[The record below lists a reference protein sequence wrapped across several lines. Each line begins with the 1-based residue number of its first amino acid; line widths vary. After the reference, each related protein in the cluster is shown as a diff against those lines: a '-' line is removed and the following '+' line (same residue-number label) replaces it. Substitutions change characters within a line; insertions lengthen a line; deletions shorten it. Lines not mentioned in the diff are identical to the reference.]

1 VSIRVLIAD
10 DQAVF
15 RRGFRALV
23 GDEPDLEV
31 VGEAEDGVQA
41 VALARRRDADVVLM
55 DVRMPR
61 MDGLE
66 ATRQLAGPGVAD
78 PINVLVLTTF
88 DLDEYV
94 FGALRAGA
102 AGFLLKD
109 AAPQAILDAVR
120 TVARGQGLIAPE
132 VTRRLIARFAAISPD
147 SSRRSLL
154 DGLTEREREVLLLI
168 AQGNSNAEIAQ
179 QLVVEEA
186 TIKSHVSRL
195 LAKLDL
201 RSRVQAVILAYE
213 TGLVT
218 PGIERPASAATP
230 AEADD
235 SRRRD

>member
-1 VSIRVLIAD
+1 MSIRVLIAD

-31 VGEAEDGVQA
+31 VGEAEDGIQA
-41 VALARRRDADVVLM
+41 VALARRRQADVVLM
-55 DVRMPR
+55 DIRMPR

-66 ATRQLAGPGVAD
+66 ATRQLAGPGVEETV
-78 PINVLVLTTF
+78 NVLVLTTF

-109 AAPQAILDAVR
+109 AEPQALLDAVR

-132 VTRRLIARFAAISPD
+132 VTRRLIARFADISPD
-147 SSRRSLL
+147 TSREPLL
-154 DGLTEREREVLLLI
+154 EELTDREREVLLLI
-168 AQGNSNAEIAQ
+168 AQGHSNAEIAQ
-179 QLVVEEA
+179 LLVVEEA

-195 LAKLDL
+195 LSKLQL

-213 TGLVT
+213 TGLVS
-218 PGIERPASAATP
+218 PGSPRAGPSA
-230 AEADD
+230 
-235 SRRRD
+235 

>member
-1 VSIRVLIAD
+1 MSIRVLIAD

-31 VGEAEDGVQA
+31 VGEAEDGIQA
-41 VALARRRDADVVLM
+41 VALARRRQADVVLM
-55 DVRMPR
+55 DIRMPR

-66 ATRQLAGPGVAD
+66 ATRQLAGPGVEETV
-78 PINVLVLTTF
+78 NVLVLTTF

-109 AAPQAILDAVR
+109 AEPQALLDAVR

-132 VTRRLIARFAAISPD
+132 VTRRLIARFADISPD
-147 SSRRSLL
+147 TSREPLL
-154 DGLTEREREVLLLI
+154 EELTDREREVLLLI
-168 AQGNSNAEIAQ
+168 AQGHSNAEIAQ
-179 QLVVEEA
+179 LLVVEEA

-195 LAKLDL
+195 LSKLQL

-213 TGLVT
+213 TGLVS
-218 PGIERPASAATP
+218 PGSPRTGPSA
-230 AEADD
+230 
-235 SRRRD
+235 

>member
-1 VSIRVLIAD
+1 MTVRVLIAD

-31 VGEAEDGVQA
+31 VGEAEDGIQA
-41 VALARRRDADVVLM
+41 VALARRREADVVLM
-55 DVRMPR
+55 DIRMPR

-66 ATRQLAGPGVAD
+66 ATRQLAGPDVQD

-109 AAPQAILDAVR
+109 AAPEAILDAVR

-147 SSRRSLL
+147 TSRQPLL

-168 AQGNSNAEIAQ
+168 AQGNSNAQIAD
-179 QLVVEEA
+179 QLVVEEV
-186 TIKSHVSRL
+186 TVKSHVSRL
-195 LAKLDL
+195 LAKLHL

-218 PGIERPASAATP
+218 PGARAPELGDGRDRSA
-230 AEADD
+230 DG
-235 SRRRD
+235 

>member
-1 VSIRVLIAD
+1 VSVRVLIAD

-31 VGEAEDGVQA
+31 VGEAEDGIQA
-41 VALARRRDADVVLM
+41 VALARRRQADVVLM
-55 DVRMPR
+55 DIRMPR

-66 ATRQLAGPGVAD
+66 ATRQLAGPGVEDAV
-78 PINVLVLTTF
+78 NVLVLTTF

-109 AAPQAILDAVR
+109 AEPQAILDAVR

-132 VTRRLIARFAAISPD
+132 VTRRLIARFADISPD
-147 SSRRSLL
+147 TSREPLL
-154 DGLTEREREVLLLI
+154 DELTDREREVLLLI
-168 AQGNSNAEIAQ
+168 AQGNSNAEIAEL
-179 QLVVEEA
+179 LVVEEA

-195 LAKLDL
+195 LSKLQL

-213 TGLVT
+213 TGLVS
-218 PGIERPASAATP
+218 PGSSRTGPSA
-230 AEADD
+230 
-235 SRRRD
+235 